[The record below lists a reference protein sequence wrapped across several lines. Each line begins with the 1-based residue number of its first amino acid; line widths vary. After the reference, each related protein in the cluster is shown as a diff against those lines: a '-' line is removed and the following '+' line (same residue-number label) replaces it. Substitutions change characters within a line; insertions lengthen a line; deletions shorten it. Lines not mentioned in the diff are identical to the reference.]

1 MKPNQHI
8 AKTFYFSG
16 RGSLLTDHWSG
27 FFSSEIRRAAILTI
41 VLGMTAVLAT
51 SCSSTGAGFST
62 RLISPA
68 TNDHNTAD
76 SENNDLYQPARSP
89 AFSDFF
95 RS

>member
-41 VLGMTAVLAT
+41 VLGMTAVLPQVAHQR
-51 SCSSTGAGFST
+51 AV
-62 RLISPA
+62 
-68 TNDHNTAD
+68 D
-76 SENNDLYQPARSP
+76 SAQG
-89 AFSDFF
+89 
-95 RS
+95 